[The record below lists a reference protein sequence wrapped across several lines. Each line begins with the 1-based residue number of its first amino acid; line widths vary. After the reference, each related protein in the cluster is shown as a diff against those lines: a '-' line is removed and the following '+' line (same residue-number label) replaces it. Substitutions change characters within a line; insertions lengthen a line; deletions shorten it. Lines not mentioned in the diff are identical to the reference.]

1 MDNLK
6 ENIIME
12 EKDHSWVTT
21 NTRNYSF
28 IQNGKVVFPPQLTE
42 AQAHTLLVIGKYIY
56 GMDDIVTDIDS
67 DIDNES
73 SDIENEDNDNDNN
86 ESSDIENEDND
97 NESSDIEN
105 EDNDNDY
112 KSSDN
117 DNKTSDIE
125 NGTIKITQNL

>member
-12 EKDHSWVTT
+12 EKDHSYPTT

-28 IQNGKVVFPPQLTE
+28 IQNGKVVLPPQLTE

-56 GMDDIVTDIDS
+56 GMDDIVTDIDY
-67 DIDNES
+67 DIENES
-73 SDIENEDNDNDNN
+73 SDTENEDNDTEN
-86 ESSDIENEDND
+86 ESI
-97 NESSDIEN
+97 DIEN

-112 KSSDN
+112 KGSEN
-117 DNKTSDIE
+117 DNKTSDLE